1 MHPIKGREL
10 PVSFSDVELFYFVLF
25 CLLRNRGLKKKNK
38 NNHNLLYGWTA
49 RIADCES
56 LKTGDLSQHITT
68 PRLLSTAVSL
78 PRQKRSLSKL

>member
-10 PVSFSDVELFYFVLF
+10 PVSLSDVELFYFVLF
-25 CLLRNRGLKKKNK
+25 CLLRNRGLKKKK
-38 NNHNLLYGWTA
+38 NLLYGWTA